1 MNAYNNDECL
11 EHNVIKRYNDNT
23 LKEIIEKEYNI
34 DKLPKLSIEER
45 NEIIKE
51 IYDKTNASIRQ
62 LSRII
67 GLGKTAVEKAIKED
81 R

>member
-1 MNAYNNDECL
+1 M
-11 EHNVIKRYNDNT
+11 RS
-23 LKEIIEKEYNI
+23 IIYIYNI

-67 GLGKTAVEKAIKED
+67 GLGKTVVEKAIKED